1 MEFYN
6 GYKLLNMP
14 DADGNRPEIFI
25 SEGNRSTGKTTFF
38 NSYLVKRFFKHNQKF
53 CLIYRTRDEL
63 TNVADKFFSDIKSLY
78 WPSAEMQQSTEAGGL
93 YKNLYLNEAHCGYAV
108 TLSSAN
114 KLKKFSHLLND
125 TDIMLFDE
133 FQTEDGK
140 YLENEVN
147 RLLSIHTSLAR
158 SNNNSVRY
166 LPIIMI
172 ANKVSLIN
180 PYYLRLGIS
189 QRIRRNTKF
198 LRGSGYVLER
208 NFSVDVA
215 KMQSSSGFNRAFS
228 LTDYF
233 KNLTE
238 DVYLNDNK
246 TFIEKMTGKNKYIAT
261 ICCGPDTFS
270 IREYPEQ
277 NILYCDTTYD
287 ETFPVRIAIDTL
299 SQSDDNVLR
308 NFYPSLLA
316 AFKLYFQQGKFRFKD
331 SLCKNVIFSLLSY

>member
-1 MEFYN
+1 MFYN

-14 DADGNRPEIFI
+14 DADGQKPEIFI

-38 NSYLVKRFFKHNQKF
+38 NSYLIKRFIKHHEKF

-63 TNVADKFFSDIKSLY
+63 TNVSDKFFSDIKSLFF
-78 WPSAEMQQSTEAGGL
+78 PADEMQQSTEAGGL
-93 YKNLYLNEAHCGYAV
+93 YRNLYFNEIHCGYAV

-125 TDIMLFDE
+125 TSTMLFDE
-133 FQTEDGK
+133 FQTEDGC

-147 RLLSIHTSLAR
+147 KLLSVHTSLAR
-158 SNNNSVRY
+158 GNNKSVRY

-189 QRIRRNTKF
+189 QKIRKNTKF
-198 LRGSGYVLER
+198 MRGSGFVLER
-208 NFSVDVA
+208 NFSIDIA
-215 KMQSSSGFNRAFS
+215 KQQSGSGFNKAFAM
-228 LTDYF
+228 TDYF

-238 DVYLNDNK
+238 DIYLNDNK
-246 TFIEKMTGKNKYIAT
+246 TFIETMTGRNKYIAT
-261 ICCGPDTFS
+261 IYCGNDIFS
-270 IREYPEQ
+270 IREYPDK
-277 NILYCDTTYD
+277 NVLYCDTSYD
-287 ETFPVRIAIDTL
+287 ETFPVRIAIDTV

-316 AFKLYFQQGKFRFKD
+316 AFKMYFQQGKFRFKNNV
-331 SLCKNVIFSLLSY
+331 CKNAIFSLLSY